1 MEVTAKTNKI
11 EDKKKM
17 DKKIDTEY
25 KKNHPKESIVIR
37 SDKKVVKPLTKSVSQ
52 LKPNITP
59 PVKFN
64 KSQNYGEIMSEIAIV
79 TGGTRGIGKATALE
93 LKNKGLTVVANFF
106 SNYNAAK
113 EMEEKYGIKTKR
125 WNVADFEECRK
136 AVKEIEEEFKK
147 PVSILVNN
155 AGITKDRMLHRMSHQ
170 DWNDVIN
177 VNLNSCFN
185 MSSSI
190 MEQMRNQ
197 DYGRIVNISSIN
209 AQAGQVG
216 QTNYSAAKAGIIG
229 FTKALAREIASKNIT
244 VNCIAPGYIAT
255 EMVGAVPED
264 VLAKIVNSI
273 PKKRLGQPEEIA
285 RAVAFLVDENAGFIT
300 GETISINGGHN
311 MI

>member
-1 MEVTAKTNKI
+1 
-11 EDKKKM
+11 
-17 DKKIDTEY
+17 
-25 KKNHPKESIVIR
+25 
-37 SDKKVVKPLTKSVSQ
+37 
-52 LKPNITP
+52 
-59 PVKFN
+59 
-64 KSQNYGEIMSEIAIV
+64 MSEIAIV

-93 LKNKGLTVVANFF
+93 LKNRYLTVIANFF
-106 SNYNAAK
+106 SNYDAAK
-113 EMEEKYGIKTKR
+113 EMESKYGIRTKC
-125 WNVADFEECRK
+125 WNVADFEECKK

-155 AGITKDRMLHRMSHQ
+155 AGITKDKMLHRMSNQ
-170 DWNDVIN
+170 DWTDVIN
-177 VNLNSCFN
+177 VNLHSCFN
-185 MSSSI
+185 MSSSV

-197 DYGRIVNISSIN
+197 NYGRIVNISSIN
-209 AQAGQVG
+209 AQSGQIG

-229 FTKALAREIASKNIT
+229 FTKALARETASKNIT

-255 EMVGAVPED
+255 EMVSAIPKD
-264 VLAKIVNSI
+264 ILTKIVNSI

>member
-1 MEVTAKTNKI
+1 
-11 EDKKKM
+11 
-17 DKKIDTEY
+17 
-25 KKNHPKESIVIR
+25 
-37 SDKKVVKPLTKSVSQ
+37 
-52 LKPNITP
+52 
-59 PVKFN
+59 
-64 KSQNYGEIMSEIAIV
+64 MSHLAVV
-79 TGGTRGIGKATALE
+79 TGGTRGIGKSIAEE
-93 LKNKGLTVVANFF
+93 LKNKGFTVIANFF
-106 SNYNAAK
+106 SNYEAAK
-113 EMEEKYGIKTKR
+113 AMEEQYGIKAKR
-125 WNVADFEECRK
+125 WNVADFEDCRR
-136 AVKEIEEEFKK
+136 AIKEIEEEYKQ

-155 AGITKDRMLHRMSHQ
+155 AGITKDKMLHKMNHQ

-185 MSSSI
+185 MSSNVI
-190 MEQMRNQ
+190 EPMRNQ
-197 DYGRIVNISSIN
+197 NYGRIVNISSIN

-229 FTKALAREIASKNIT
+229 FTKALARETASKNIT

-285 RAVAFLVDENAGFIT
+285 RAVAFLVDENSGFVT

-311 MI
+311 ML

>member
-1 MEVTAKTNKI
+1 
-11 EDKKKM
+11 
-17 DKKIDTEY
+17 
-25 KKNHPKESIVIR
+25 
-37 SDKKVVKPLTKSVSQ
+37 
-52 LKPNITP
+52 
-59 PVKFN
+59 
-64 KSQNYGEIMSEIAIV
+64 MSEIAIV

-93 LKNKGLTVVANFF
+93 FKNKGLTVVANFF
-106 SNYNAAK
+106 SNYDAAK
-113 EMEEKYGIKTKR
+113 EMKEKYGIKTKR
-125 WNVADFEECRK
+125 WNVADFEESRQ

-155 AGITKDRMLHRMSHQ
+155 AGITKDKMLHRMSHQ

-185 MSSSI
+185 MSSSV

-229 FTKALAREIASKNIT
+229 FTKALARETASKNIT

-255 EMVGAVPED
+255 EMVGAVPKD